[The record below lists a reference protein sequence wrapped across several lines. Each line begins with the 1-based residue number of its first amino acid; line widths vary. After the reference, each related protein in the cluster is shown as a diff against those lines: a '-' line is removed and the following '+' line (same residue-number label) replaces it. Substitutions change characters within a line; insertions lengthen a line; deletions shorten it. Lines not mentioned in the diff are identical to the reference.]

1 MAIKYGLA
9 EYDRYTGTVDF
20 NVNLPMDGV
29 QSGSI
34 YEFLRSAGENGW
46 ELCAAFP
53 SSTKGQN
60 RALPPNM
67 GTGLRKSEDSAEEVA
82 FIFKRLE

>member
-20 NVNLPMDGV
+20 NINLPMDGV

-34 YEFLRSAGENGW
+34 YEFLRNASENNW
-46 ELCAAFP
+46 ELCGAFP
-53 SSTKGQN
+53 ASIKGEK
-60 RALPPNM
+60 RALPPNIR
-67 GTGLRKSEDSAEEVA
+67 GLRESEDSAEEIA
-82 FIFKRLE
+82 LIFKRVER